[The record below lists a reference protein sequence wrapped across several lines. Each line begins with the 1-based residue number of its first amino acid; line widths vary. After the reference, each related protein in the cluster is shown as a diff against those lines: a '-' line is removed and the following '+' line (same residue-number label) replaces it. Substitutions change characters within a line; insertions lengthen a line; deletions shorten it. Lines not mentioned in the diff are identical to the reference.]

1 MPSNRTRVILK
12 TIAATLFASGVAG
25 AIGAVIVLKSGWYHV
40 GSTNQHFQLTHSVLE
55 QGMRDSVAFHAR
67 DVVVPTGLDSEA
79 RVKRGAVVYRDNCVQ
94 CHGGPGVAQRNFGR
108 SMQPVPGPL
117 VDATKR
123 WSSAHLYWITKNGIK
138 MSGMPAW
145 EYHLTDEDLW
155 SLVAFMRRLPTLSA
169 PAYAD
174 MMQIEAEPG
183 AGAHPAP
190 PAGARGNPLR
200 GRIALTQY
208 ACNACHMIP
217 GVTGSEVYVGRPLK
231 DLAERKYI
239 AGRLPNTQENLIKW
253 IRHPQ
258 SVDPETAM
266 PTLGVT
272 EADALDISAYLLT
285 RR

>member
-12 TIAATLFASGVAG
+12 TIAATLFASGVLG
-25 AIGAVIVLKSGWYHV
+25 AIGGVIVLKSGWYHV

-67 DVVVPTGLDSEA
+67 DVVVPKGLDSEE

-94 CHGGPGVAQRNFGR
+94 CHGGPGVAQQNFGR

-117 VDATKR
+117 VDATRR

-145 EYHLTDEDLW
+145 EYHLIDEDLW

-169 PAYAD
+169 PAYAE
-174 MMQIEAEPG
+174 MMQIEAQPG
-183 AGAHPAP
+183 AGEHPAP
-190 PAGARGNPLR
+190 PAGARGNRLR
-200 GRIALTQY
+200 GRTALTQY

>member
-25 AIGAVIVLKSGWYHV
+25 MIGGVLVLKSGWYHV
-40 GSTNQHFQLTHSVLE
+40 GSTDQHFQITHSVLE

-67 DVVVPTGLDSEA
+67 DVVVPKGLDSEA
-79 RVKRGAVVYRDNCVQ
+79 RVARGAVVYRDNCVQ
-94 CHGGPGVAQRNFGR
+94 CHGGPGVAQQNFGR

-145 EYHLTDEDLW
+145 EYHLIDEDLW

-169 PAYAD
+169 PAYAG
-174 MMQIEAEPG
+174 MMKIEAQPG

-200 GRIALTQY
+200 GRTALTQY

-266 PTLGVT
+266 PTMGVT